1 MSDLKIPFLLMI
13 GVCALTMSACFDDS
27 PAGPPP
33 SPRDRYDDYYSS
45 ANRWDDGYYSSA
57 RFHRSSSSQRW
68 KRSSSSE
75 VESSSSRRSWKSSS
89 SVNDLKI
96 SSSSEVLNVSSSS
109 VAFEVSSSSVA
120 VKESSSSVAPA
131 SSSESNE
138 NWRETCLEIIN
149 AYRATENLAPL
160 SLAPD
165 AKQTCTDNQAA
176 DDLAENSAHGHFGAC
191 GEGAQNTGPNVRMSS
206 TKTYADYAQMYLKMM
221 WEDEKAL
228 VTSGEADP
236 AKDEDYSRIGHYL
249 NMKGAYKTVACG
261 FAVTENGKTG
271 WLNINFFR

>member
-57 RFHRSSSSQRW
+57 RFHRSSSS
-68 KRSSSSE
+68 
-75 VESSSSRRSWKSSS
+75 
-89 SVNDLKI
+89 VNDLKI
-96 SSSSEVLNVSSSS
+96 SSSSETLANSSSSEVLNVSSSS